1 MLDEEIMTHSFDER
15 SKPAGPSD
23 FARITYFGKS
33 NAFGFG
39 SKEDYQ
45 LGRMAE

>member
-15 SKPAGPSD
+15 NKPGQVPSD

-39 SKEDYQ
+39 SKEDY
-45 LGRMAE
+45 